1 MKVLIMAG
9 GTGGHVFPA
18 LAAAEELRR
27 DGCEVAWMG
36 TRRGLEA
43 RLVPAAGIPM
53 HWIGVGGL
61 RGKGLATRL
70 AAPLVL
76 ARAVSGALKIVRK
89 VRPAVVLGMGGFASG
104 PGGIAAWLAH
114 RPLVVHEQNA
124 VPGLTNRVLARFA
137 TTVLEAFPGSFPPVR
152 HARHIGN
159 PVRSEFAALPSP
171 AERFA
176 ARSGRAHLLVFGGS
190 QGAAILNETVP
201 RALALLPEDLRPEVR
216 HQAGERHLEAAR
228 AAYADAGIEARVD
241 AFVDDVAAAYAWAD
255 IAVCRA
261 GALTVAE
268 LAAAGLGAVLVPFAA
283 AVDDHQTR
291 NAEHLVSHE
300 AAVMISQSDLTPETL
315 AAALRE
321 LLGDRARLL
330 TMAEAARELACPD
343 AARELA
349 QACLDAA
356 KEAT

>member
-1 MKVLIMAG
+1 
-9 GTGGHVFPA
+9 
-18 LAAAEELRR
+18 
-27 DGCEVAWMG
+27 
-36 TRRGLEA
+36 
-43 RLVPAAGIPM
+43 
-53 HWIGVGGL
+53 
-61 RGKGLATRL
+61 
-70 AAPLVL
+70 VL
-76 ARAVSGALKIVRK
+76 ARAISAALAIVRK

-137 TTVLEAFPGSFPPVR
+137 TTVLEAVPGSFPPAR
-152 HARHIGN
+152 HARHVGN
-159 PVRSEFAALPSP
+159 PVRADFAALPAP

-176 ARSGRAHLLVFGGS
+176 ERSGRIRLLVFGGS

-201 RALALLPEDLRPEVR
+201 RALALLPAEARPEVW
-216 HQAGERHLEAAR
+216 HQAGERHLEDAR
-228 AAYADAGIEARVD
+228 AAYAAAGVEARVD
-241 AFVDDVAAAYAWAD
+241 AFVDDVAAAYGWAD
-255 IAVCRA
+255 VAVCRA

-291 NAEHLVSHE
+291 NAEHLVSHD
-300 AAVMISQSDLTPETL
+300 AAVMIAQADLTAETL
-315 AAALRE
+315 AASLRE
-321 LLGDRARLL
+321 LLADRERLL
-330 TMAEAARELACPD
+330 QMAEAARELATPD

-356 KEAT
+356 KEAA

>member
-27 DGCEVAWMG
+27 DGCEIAWMG
-36 TRRGLEA
+36 THRGLEA

-61 RGKGLATRL
+61 RGKGWATRL

-76 ARAVSGALKIVRK
+76 ARAISGALAIIRK

-104 PGGIAAWLAH
+104 PGGIAAWLTR
-114 RPLVVHEQNA
+114 RPLVIHEQNA

-137 TTVLEAFPGSFPPVR
+137 TTVLEAFPGSFPPIR

-159 PVRSEFAALPSP
+159 PVRADFAALPAP
-171 AERFA
+171 AARFA
-176 ARSGRAHLLVFGGS
+176 GRSGRIRLLVFGGS

-201 RALALLPEDLRPEVR
+201 RALALLPAEVRPEVW

-228 AAYADAGIEARVD
+228 AAYAAAGVEARVE
-241 AFVDDVAAAYAWAD
+241 AFVDDVAAAYGWAD
-255 IAVCRA
+255 VAVCRA

-291 NAEHLVSHE
+291 NAEHLVSHD
-300 AAVMISQSDLTPETL
+300 AAVMVPQSEMTADTL
-315 AAALRE
+315 VAALRE
-321 LLGDRARLL
+321 LVADRARLL
-330 TMAEAARELACPD
+330 RMAEAAHGLARPH

-356 KEAT
+356 KEAA